1 MITKMHKA
9 IERHMVE
16 RNSNVIPM
24 GPEGVTQA
32 EIDDLQRM
40 VPEGQERAPEAP
52 VRVKV
57 RQNLDD
63 DVAGLEQ
70 YRSELEQWREQV
82 QRELQDA
89 EDKISEAPAAPGP
102 RVQCGWQ
109 EYSCGFQHGRAHP
122 YRGRPGRP
130 DCYLHG

>member
-1 MITKMHKA
+1 MVTKLAKA
-9 IERHMVE
+9 IEREMHDRWYKRTMNLDNQEVT
-16 RNSNVIPM
+16 NVIPM

-57 RQNLDD
+57 WQNLDD

-89 EDKISEAPAAPGP
+89 EDKISEADILLRHLKPAQKAVAEFCNQDVGKD
-102 RVQCGWQ
+102 GN
-109 EYSCGFQHGRAHP
+109 
-122 YRGRPGRP
+122 
-130 DCYLHG
+130 D